1 METVSHEE
9 DDASPHRRS
18 STQAIPGKL
27 TIGIDVGDVWSL
39 YCTLW
44 LSLLRIETIQTYA
57 SS

>member
-1 METVSHEE
+1 MKKTTRHLIAEVPSRQ
-9 DDASPHRRS
+9 S
-18 STQAIPGKL
+18 QGKL